1 MALTRA
7 ADRRRAPYPALV
19 TVDAD
24 SRARTHLA
32 NERTF
37 LAWFRTGIT
46 LVALGLA
53 GAQFLQAETAE
64 AAVLVRGLS
73 TVVIGTGAFVVV
85 VGMHRYREGRRRI
98 DAEVFRPAWVSI
110 TVAAVAALLTAAL
123 GIAFVW
129 LLPQG

>member
-1 MALTRA
+1 MRTY
-7 ADRRRAPYPALV
+7 ADPV

-53 GAQFLQAETAE
+53 AAQFLQVETAE
-64 AAVLVRGLS
+64 GDVLVRGLA
-73 TVVIGTGAFVVV
+73 TVVIATGAFVVV
-85 VGMHRYREGRRRI
+85 VGMVRYREGRRRI
-98 DAEVFRPAWVSI
+98 DAEAFRPAWVSI
-110 TVAAVAALLTAAL
+110 TIAAVAALLTAVL
-123 GIAFVW
+123 GVAFVW
-129 LLPQG
+129 LLPPG

>member
-1 MALTRA
+1 
-7 ADRRRAPYPALV
+7 V

-53 GAQFLQAETAE
+53 AAQFLSAEGPSG
-64 AAVLVRGLS
+64 AALVRGLA
-73 TVVIGTGAFVVV
+73 TIVTATGAFVVL
-85 VGMHRYREGRRRI
+85 VGLVRYREGRRRI
-98 DAEVFRPAWVSI
+98 DEAVFRPAWVSI
-110 TVAAVAALLTAAL
+110 TIAASAALVTAAL

-129 LLPQG
+129 LLPQP